1 VRIKFKSFRM
11 QLRFFLFALT
21 VLALAGCRN
30 DFSLEADY
38 QDVPV
43 AYAYFNADDDRHFV
57 RVEKAFLESG
67 GNAEAI
73 AGIADSIYYGAE
85 NATVIL
91 ENISRNESREM
102 ERVDAR
108 DFGRNRADGI
118 FAQSPNIAYTRTDQ
132 ELLLS
137 GGNKI
142 RLTIQRPGEPDAV
155 AETDLIPE
163 LEVIRPGEMV
173 RVDDYPRPV
182 AIVWSKEDGAAI
194 YDITVFFTI
203 RELYPSDPSRNRT
216 VRLEWPVVS
225 GFVPGPE
232 QNSTN
237 RVNYDIQSESF
248 YQFIGGA
255 LEEDSDVTRR
265 FQFFDV
271 QVAAAGQE
279 VLDRRNLENANAG
292 ITSSQSLPRYSNLLG
307 GLGLVTSN
315 TSSLKEGIQFDSGS
329 LDSLE
334 GGIYTRDLGFR

>member
-1 VRIKFKSFRM
+1 M
-11 QLRFFLFALT
+11 LT
-21 VLALAGCRN
+21 VLALVGCRN

-43 AYAYFNADDDRHFV
+43 AFAYLNPDDDRHFV

-73 AGIADSIYYGAE
+73 AAIPDSIYYGAE
-85 NATVIL
+85 DATVIL
-91 ENISRNESREM
+91 ENISSNESREM

-108 DFGRNRADGI
+108 DYGLNRTDGI
-118 FAQSPNIAYTRTDQ
+118 FAQTPNIAYTLTDD
-132 ELLLS
+132 ELRLA

-142 RLTIQRPGEPDAV
+142 RLTIQRPGEADAV
-155 AETDLIPE
+155 AETDLIPA
-163 LEVIRPGEMV
+163 LEITRPGETV
-173 RVDDYPRPV
+173 RVETYSRPV
-182 AIVWSKEDGAAI
+182 AVVWSNEEGAAI

-225 GFVPGPE
+225 GFVPGPD
-232 QNSTN
+232 QNSTV
-237 RVNYDIQSESF
+237 RVSYDILSESF

-255 LEEDSDVTRR
+255 LEEDAEVTRR

-279 VLDRRNLENANAG
+279 VLDRRSLENANAG
-292 ITSSQSLPRYSNLLG
+292 LTSSQSLPRYSNLLG
-307 GLGLVTSN
+307 GLGLITSN
-315 TSSLKEGIQFDSGS
+315 TSSLKEGIQFDPGS

-334 GGIYTRDLGFR
+334 SGIYTQNLGFR